1 MAERSDSP
9 KTEEATPRRR
19 QEARKKGQVAYSSDL
34 SNGALLLA
42 GSLLLLYLGADLGNR
57 LKQILS
63 SELLSL
69 ERQDW
74 GVAQTVSL
82 AKIAMQ
88 QFSHCVLL
96 LIGTFFAITL
106 IVGFAQAGFH
116 YSSESFKL
124 DWEKVS
130 PASGWSRLLS
140 FRSALRGGMTI
151 GKGLFIV
158 AVIWWLMVLST
169 DELSS
174 ASRGTLDQAVGTGWA
189 LTMRFSIAISATLV
203 LLGLADYAYQK
214 WQHEQDLRMTRR
226 ELQDEH
232 KDDEGDPQ
240 VRARIKKL
248 QREISQRRMLA
259 DVPTATV
266 VLTNPTHIAVAL
278 RYDRHS
284 MSAPVVVAK
293 GAGGVAKR
301 IAKLAHD
308 NGIPV
313 MERKPLARAL
323 FKSVN
328 VGQEIPLA
336 LYKAVAEILAHL
348 LRSSN

>member
-34 SNGALLLA
+34 SNGAILLA
-42 GSLLLLYLGADLGNR
+42 GSLVFLYLGSNLGNR

-69 ERQDW
+69 KMQDW
-74 GVAQTVSL
+74 GVAETVSL
-82 AKIAMQ
+82 GEIALQ
-88 QFSHCVLL
+88 QLAHCVLL
-96 LIGTFFAITL
+96 FIGAFFALTL
-106 IVGFAQAGFH
+106 MIGFAQAGFY
-116 YSSESFKL
+116 YSNETFKI
-124 DWEKVS
+124 DWEKLS
-130 PASGWSRLLS
+130 PTSGWSRLLS

-151 GKGLFIV
+151 GKGLFII

-174 ASRGTLDQAVGTGWA
+174 ASRGTLDQAVGVGWV
-189 LTMRFSIAISATLV
+189 LTMRFSIAISASLV
-203 LLGLADYAYQK
+203 LLGLADYAYQR

-240 VRARIKKL
+240 IRARIKKL

-259 DVPTATV
+259 DVPTSTV

-278 RYDRHS
+278 RYDRHA
-284 MSAPVVVAK
+284 MAAPIVVAK
-293 GAGGVAKR
+293 GSGGVAKR
-301 IAKLAHD
+301 IARIARD

-328 VGQEIPLA
+328 IGQEIPLA

-348 LRSSN
+348 LKN